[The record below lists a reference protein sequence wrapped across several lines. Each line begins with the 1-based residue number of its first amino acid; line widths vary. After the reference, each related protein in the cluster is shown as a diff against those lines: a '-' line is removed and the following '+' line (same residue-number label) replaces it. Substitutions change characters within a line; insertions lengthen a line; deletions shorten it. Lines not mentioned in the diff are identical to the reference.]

1 MINTP
6 PPLERSFSMG
16 NPEEGSE
23 NSLHSGK
30 ELTAGGTFEHAQI

>member
-1 MINTP
+1 
-6 PPLERSFSMG
+6 MG

-30 ELTAGGTFEHAQI
+30 ELTAGGTLEHAQI